1 MDQRGKSVLGTL
13 GELLLN
19 PAAAMGSPIDEATFL
34 KRARVRFGEKYD
46 YAGIVYKSY
55 KTPIKIRCVDHPVR
69 DIVITPEKHL
79 QTTGGCKFCLRS
91 TRLRILER
99 EFLIADAP
107 DHPVPPPAERP
118 VIAQVVYPKGP
129 GPGL

>member
-1 MDQRGKSVLGTL
+1 
-13 GELLLN
+13 
-19 PAAAMGSPIDEATFL
+19 MGSPIDEATFL

-46 YAGIVYKSY
+46 YKGIVYKSY
-55 KTPIKIRCVDHPVR
+55 KTPIKIRCVNHPVR

-79 QTTGGCKFCLRS
+79 QTTGGCKFCLRT

-107 DHPVPPPAERP
+107 DHPMPPPAQRP
-118 VIAQVVYPKGP
+118 VIAQVVSPKAP
-129 GPGL
+129 GPGS